1 MNDINGKTLLQ
12 LEFPEGKS
20 IGIALGLLEKHHL
33 DASANLSLLTGVL
46 QCPEFYLDHPVYD
59 LLAQSL
65 IEQKN
70 TEGKNIL
77 LKEKADSYP
86 IYGKEYI
93 CLLYTSRCV

>member
-12 LEFPEGKS
+12 LGFPEGKS

-46 QCPEFYLDHPVYD
+46 QCPEFYLDHPVFD

-70 TEGKNIL
+70 TESKNIL
-77 LKEKADSYP
+77 KKKKP
-86 IYGKEYI
+86 IATPFMVKSI
-93 CLLYTSRCV
+93 